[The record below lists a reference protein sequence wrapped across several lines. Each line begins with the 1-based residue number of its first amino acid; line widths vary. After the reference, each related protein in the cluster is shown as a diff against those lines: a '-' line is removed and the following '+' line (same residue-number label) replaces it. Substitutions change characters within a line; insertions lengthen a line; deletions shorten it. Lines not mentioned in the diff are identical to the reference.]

1 MHHTPDR
8 NSLSP
13 DVLACR
19 SPLLECQSQVF
30 QGNELPPVEGAESDG
45 WSTLGRR
52 KLESKFLHPI
62 SPQALTEV
70 GVCASDW
77 ASAHLRYKE
86 AVTTAISPSLPG
98 TAMRSTQLTPAQREI
113 QPAAVP
119 IALRHQHVL
128 ACGLGAFLIYRIK
141 PMCAN
146 SLQFWEEARRCESSW
161 HLFARLSRRSVI
173 LRSRPHRPG
182 KALRPE

>member
-1 MHHTPDR
+1 MCWHAE
-8 NSLSP
+8 
-13 DVLACR
+13 V
-19 SPLLECQSQVF
+19 LLECQSQVF

-128 ACGLGAFLIYRIK
+128 ACGLGTFLIYRIK

-146 SLQFWEEARRCESSW
+146 SLQFWEGTEVRKLLA
-161 HLFARLSRRSVI
+161 SVC
-173 LRSRPHRPG
+173 
-182 KALRPE
+182 KALTQKCDPEVEASPTWEGAQA